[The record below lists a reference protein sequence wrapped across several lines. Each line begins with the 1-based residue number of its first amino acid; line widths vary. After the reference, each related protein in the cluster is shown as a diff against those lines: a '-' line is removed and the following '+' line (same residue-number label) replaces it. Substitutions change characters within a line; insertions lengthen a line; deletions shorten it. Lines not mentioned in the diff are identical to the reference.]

1 MKNKYEIFIS
11 NIFNNNI
18 LMCLICKNSLTIL
31 NHELICTNNHVFTI
45 SKKGTLFLVNSSNF
59 KNSLIYNT
67 TLFKN
72 RRQFINKNYYNLV
85 YDEIAKFINSM
96 SKNNIN
102 ILDLGSGEGT
112 HMHKILE
119 RVNKNWN
126 LISIDYSRD
135 AINLATDYTENNICI
150 IGDINNLPLIDKSID
165 VVVDFLSPFN
175 NEEVKRVLKDNGIII
190 KITPGNKYLNELRH
204 VLKFE
209 DYTKKEEIKLNFMKY
224 FDIINEKEISK
235 KYSITEEDTNN
246 LLMMSPLKKQF
257 KNQKIHIDEITIDN
271 VIYVGVCKNE
281 KE

>member
-18 LMCLICKNSLTIL
+18 LMCPICKNSLTIL

-45 SKKGTLFLVNSSNF
+45 SKKGILFLVNSSNF

-135 AINLATDYTENNICI
+135 AINLATYYTENNICI

>member
-18 LMCLICKNSLTIL
+18 LMCPICKNSLTIL

-45 SKKGTLFLVNSSNF
+45 SKKGILFLVNSSNF

-135 AINLATDYTENNICI
+135 AINLATYYTENNICI

-209 DYTKKEEIKLNFMKY
+209 DYTKKEEIKLNLMKY

>member
-18 LMCLICKNSLTIL
+18 LMCPICKNSLTIL

-85 YDEIAKFINSM
+85 YNEIAKFINSM

-165 VVVDFLSPFN
+165 VVVDFFLLLIMR
-175 NEEVKRVLKDNGIII
+175 KLK
-190 KITPGNKYLNELRH
+190 E
-204 VLKFE
+204 F
-209 DYTKKEEIKLNFMKY
+209 
-224 FDIINEKEISK
+224 
-235 KYSITEEDTNN
+235 
-246 LLMMSPLKKQF
+246 
-257 KNQKIHIDEITIDN
+257 
-271 VIYVGVCKNE
+271 
-281 KE
+281 

>member
-18 LMCLICKNSLTIL
+18 LMCPICKNSLTIL

-45 SKKGTLFLVNSSNF
+45 SKKGILFLVNSSNF

-85 YDEIAKFINSM
+85 YNEIAKFINSM

-135 AINLATDYTENNICI
+135 AINLATDYTENSICI

-209 DYTKKEEIKLNFMKY
+209 AYTKKEEIKLNFMKY